1 MKERAV
7 SCELRRL
14 QSVEFVP
21 TLTHQSRSVSR
32 VRAALRPRRAVPL
45 SADLSTVRAPTAV
58 CVSHCAPHSR
68 VCVRQIR

>member
-21 TLTHQSRSVSR
+21 HSPTKSRSVSR

-45 SADLSTVRAPTAV
+45 SADLPTVRAPTAV